1 MRKSLGLGLGAA
13 AVIATGLLT
22 PAAGWAAVTGTSAHT
37 STLAGPGGDPDT
49 TVTFAVTSGLLT
61 LTAPGSANLGTGR
74 PGTTISGQL
83 GQMTVTDDRAALV
96 ATWTVTASLTNFT
109 TGAGATLS
117 TIPAT
122 DSDYDAGEIVTTG
135 VITANGSPTGL
146 SGTPTPVVEGTAG
159 RGNNT
164 AAWNPLMGVDVPPAA
179 VGGTYTGTLTQSV
192 A

>member
-1 MRKSLGLGLGAA
+1 
-13 AVIATGLLT
+13 
-22 PAAGWAAVTGTSAHT
+22 VTGTSAHT

-74 PGTTISGQL
+74 PGTTISGAL

-109 TGAGATLS
+109 TGTGATLS

-122 DSDYDAGEIVTTG
+122 DADYDAGEVVTTG
-135 VITANGSPTGL
+135 VITVPPPISVAL

-164 AAWNPLMGVDVPPAA
+164 ASWNPLMGVDVPPAA